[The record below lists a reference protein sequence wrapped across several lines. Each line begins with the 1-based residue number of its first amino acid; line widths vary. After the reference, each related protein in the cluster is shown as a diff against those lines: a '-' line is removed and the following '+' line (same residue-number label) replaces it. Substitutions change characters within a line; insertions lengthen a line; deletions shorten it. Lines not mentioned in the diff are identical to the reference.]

1 MEDKTT
7 GQRRRFGKG
16 RSLIA
21 VGLAMV
27 LLVVA
32 FTVPVGAHKNKR
44 TVRISGDSLP
54 ADCNPGVGVGSLEL
68 TGDLEGCLS
77 FMPERF
83 KCKELNGFAR
93 YREWGTESFVGEL
106 RGKKGRF
113 TTEYRIEATYAQGS
127 CEEFNDG
134 GFPFEKQLT
143 GGCDHWITGVSGA
156 FKKAHGLITFF
167 DIIPDPGTSGASNF
181 FYSGYLHVKK
191 KR

>member
-44 TVRISGDSLP
+44 TVRISG
-54 ADCNPGVGVGSLEL
+54 
-68 TGDLEGCLS
+68 
-77 FMPERF
+77 
-83 KCKELNGFAR
+83 
-93 YREWGTESFVGEL
+93 
-106 RGKKGRF
+106 
-113 TTEYRIEATYAQGS
+113 
-127 CEEFNDG
+127 
-134 GFPFEKQLT
+134 
-143 GGCDHWITGVSGA
+143 
-156 FKKAHGLITFF
+156 
-167 DIIPDPGTSGASNF
+167 ASNF